1 MEFAMY
7 SKFSFSRKKM
17 ETVETRVFYINKAQ
31 LTSVLNIQYVCL
43 LPSERAPPSICI
55 DSSWAVLRVLSY

>member
-1 MEFAMY
+1 
-7 SKFSFSRKKM
+7 M

-55 DSSWAVLRVLSY
+55 DSSWAVLRVLSYWYAVR